1 MVRALKNLALFFVVG
16 SVASA
21 TASPIRDWED
31 VIDEGAMDGG
41 TPKPLIDERNQ
52 PFEDT
57 EASDYSEVIEV
68 ALPEKRQNFAAR
80 ARKDLALVP
89 LKGKKASEIKDET
102 AITGENAKNKKR
114 LPSYVIKNQS
124 NYHQQSQPLI
134 LHDINQVTTSLL
146 PMGSFDQPD

>member
-1 MVRALKNLALFFVVG
+1 MVEALKNMALFFVIG
-16 SVASA
+16 SLASA
-21 TASPIRDWED
+21 TASPIRDWEG
-31 VIDEGAMDGG
+31 VIDEGAMDDG

-57 EASDYSEVIEV
+57 EANDSNEVIEV

-102 AITGENAKNKKR
+102 AITGENAKKR
-114 LPSYVIKNQS
+114 LPSYVTQNES
-124 NYHQQSQPLI
+124 SHHQQSQPLI

-146 PMGSFDQPD
+146 PMGSFGQPD